1 MDAFSQLD
9 LAKAMIVLKDDELGR
24 KEVDEFI
31 RNLVNRMTGNL
42 RIISYC
48 VELISMAKSLE
59 LISNNARYI
68 AELVVYVLRG
78 TDVSHTPIEHIES
91 VGK

>member
-78 TDVSHTPIEHIES
+78 TDVSHTPIEQIES